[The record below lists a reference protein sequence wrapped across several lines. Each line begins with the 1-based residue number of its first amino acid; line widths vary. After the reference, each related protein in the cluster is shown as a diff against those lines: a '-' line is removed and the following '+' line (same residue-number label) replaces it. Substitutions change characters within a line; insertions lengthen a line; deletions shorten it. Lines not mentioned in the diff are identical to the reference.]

1 MINDVIGELQ
11 LAKVDHILHPMFSH
25 GGTVGMQ
32 IDPALEMRLRFRRS
46 GKGPT
51 SCTLVRDIVVI
62 SAAISTVLVPA
73 IGSWRYLH
81 QDIVTLPFLQA
92 AHVYLNRWEHASVIK
107 QEKDLR

>member
-25 GGTVGMQ
+25 GGTIGMQ

-46 GKGPT
+46 GEGPA
-51 SCTLVRDIVVI
+51 SGALIRDIVVI
-62 SAAISTVLVPA
+62 SAAISTVLMPA
-73 IGSWRYLH
+73 VGSWCYLH

-92 AHVYLNRWEHASVIK
+92 AHVYL
-107 QEKDLR
+107 D